1 MGRGRAED
9 ITLIE
14 DDFETVAQ
22 FHPVCSDD
30 FGEWEAIVTD
40 SNQAPLPS
48 FNPPF
53 AATTP
58 FRVPSPALPNE
69 LVMRVFPPRSAINQH
84 FFTFSFAG
92 GGDGWDIMPPDNN
105 SDDMAELE
113 SERARKSVN
122 PITPNISFPIPP
134 PPPPLEQ
141 DQDEEL
147 PSETDQM
154 PIART
159 SILNSKGIRRSFIP
173 SLYFAINFQ
182 NQLRGPHLQALST
195 PSFIRAIQTWMKK
208 TVKEAANL
216 EWVGEIAS

>member
-105 SDDMAELE
+105 LDDMAEFE

-122 PITPNISFPIPP
+122 PTTPNISFP
-134 PPPPLEQ
+134 PPLPPEQ

-147 PSETDQM
+147 PSEADQM

-159 SILNSKGIRRSFIP
+159 SILNSKGGTPFVYP
-173 SLYFAINFQ
+173 FLVF
-182 NQLRGPHLQALST
+182 PH
-195 PSFIRAIQTWMKK
+195 
-208 TVKEAANL
+208 
-216 EWVGEIAS
+216 